1 MQNEKSYFKLSLA
14 ICFGLLS
21 SAKTI
26 AIETLSAKALQN
38 SCVEYIASAT
48 GSKGVMCD
56 AYLQGFVSGSSH
68 IAVADT
74 EQSEFMQRAIRNRVP
89 GGSIAI
95 DSLKGA
101 RYCLPSDINISSLAA
116 QIANAELGK
125 ADRLAS
131 GLMAQ
136 VLRTHYRC

>member
-1 MQNEKSYFKLSLA
+1 MQIGKSYFKLSLA

-26 AIETLSAKALQN
+26 AIETLSAKELKY

-48 GSKGVMCD
+48 SPKGVMCD

-68 IAVADT
+68 ITVADA
-74 EQSEFMQRAIRNRVP
+74 EQSEFTQRAIRNRAP

-101 RYCLPSDINISSLAA
+101 RYCLPSDINIPSLAA
-116 QIANAELGK
+116 QIATTELGK

-131 GLMAQ
+131 GLMTQ
-136 VLRTHYRC
+136 VLKTHYRC